1 MSLVKT
7 LSTLAALATLTTT
20 AFAADYNRFGKG
32 PTTVGL
38 TPSGYGVSGGYVR
51 QYVQP
56 APVVATAPVAD
67 GRRTF
72 SAEPAAPAVATTA
85 PANNGRRTFSVE
97 PSTVPAVAATPR
109 AMSSAPKYDRFGKGA
124 STIGLTPPGF
134 GR

>member
-7 LSTLAALATLTTT
+7 LSTLVALATLTATT
-20 AFAADYNRFGKG
+20 FAADYNRFGKG
-32 PTTVGL
+32 PTTIGL

-56 APVVATAPVAD
+56 APVIATAPVAD

-72 SAEPAAPAVATTA
+72 SAEPAAPAVATA

-97 PSTVPAVAATPR
+97 PSTAPAVGATPR
-109 AMSSAPKYDRFGKGA
+109 TMSSAPQYDRFGKGA

>member
-7 LSTLAALATLTTT
+7 LSTLVALATLTTT

-32 PTTVGL
+32 PTTLGL
-38 TPSGYGVSGGYVR
+38 TPPGYSASGGYVYTR

-72 SAEPAAPAVATTA
+72 SAEPASPAVATA
-85 PANNGRRTFSVE
+85 PANNGRRTFSV
-97 PSTVPAVAATPR
+97 R
-109 AMSSAPKYDRFGKGA
+109 ALDCACCRCHTKGNVERA
-124 STIGLTPPGF
+124 EI
-134 GR
+134 

>member
-7 LSTLAALATLTTT
+7 LSTLVALATLTAT

-32 PTTVGL
+32 PTTAGL

-67 GRRTF
+67 GRRMF
-72 SAEPAAPAVATTA
+72 SAEPAAPAVAIA

-97 PSTVPAVAATPR
+97 PSTVPAVGATPR

-124 STIGLTPPGF
+124 STIGLTPSGF